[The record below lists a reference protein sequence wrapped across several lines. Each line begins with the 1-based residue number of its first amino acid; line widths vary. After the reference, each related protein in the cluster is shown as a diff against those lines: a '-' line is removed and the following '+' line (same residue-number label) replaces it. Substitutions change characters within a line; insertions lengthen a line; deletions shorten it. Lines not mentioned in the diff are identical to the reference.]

1 MPSLITEKN
10 IEEIHEGQV
19 RTFMVNNDFIPLNN
33 SENLRIVSFQKKKML
48 YMPIGNRQ
56 LYEESGQQT
65 NNL

>member
-1 MPSLITEKN
+1 MPSLITDKN
-10 IEEIHEGQV
+10 IEGIREGQV

-33 SENLRIVSFQKKKML
+33 SENLRIVSFQKKML

-56 LYEESGQQT
+56 LYEESGHQT